1 MANPIVNSYLVL
13 DLNLPTYSRT
23 AQFVGEYCSLSPSQQ
38 KSFRQ
43 ALRLFIRSLREWER
57 AGRPGRLV
65 FPGQLRVKKMSGY
78 NCFEMSWDDDGR
90 ATWKFGATERAGMAH
105 VDWYRIGDHSIF
117 REPLG

>member
-1 MANPIVNSYLVL
+1 
-13 DLNLPTYSRT
+13 
-23 AQFVGEYCSLSPSQQ
+23 
-38 KSFRQ
+38 
-43 ALRLFIRSLREWER
+43 
-57 AGRPGRLV
+57 
-65 FPGQLRVKKMSGY
+65 MSGY